1 MKLIFMGTPDFAVP
15 ALMELIKHH
24 EVIGVYTQ
32 PPRPAGKGYKLQ
44 KTPVHIVAENAGI
57 PVFHPVSLRKEPA
70 QSEFVALAETAD
82 VAVVCAYGLILP
94 KAVLNAPQKGC
105 INIHASLLPRWR
117 GAAPIH
123 RAILAGDTY
132 SGVTIMQMDEGL
144 DTGSMLL
151 SERVV
156 IAPDTTGEMLHN
168 QLSEMGARLI
178 LDVLANNPTPV
189 KQPDEG
195 VTYADKIQK
204 SEAILDFTRSAK
216 ELIRQIRAF
225 YPYPGAYF
233 EWNGLRIKIF
243 DAVIEPT
250 QTVCSPG
257 MVLDEKLLIQC
268 GKDALQPTLVQPAG
282 KNKMT
287 ASDFLRGHHIEK
299 GMILCV
305 TA

>member
-15 ALMELIKHH
+15 ALTELMKHH

-44 KTPVHIVAENAGI
+44 KTPVHVIAENAGI

-70 QSEFVALAETAD
+70 QSEFVALAEMAD

-94 KAVLNAPQKGC
+94 KVVLEAPKKGC

-144 DTGSMLL
+144 DTGDMLL
-151 SERVV
+151 SERVA
-156 IAPDTTGEMLHN
+156 ITPDTTGEMLHD
-168 QLSEMGARLI
+168 QLSELGARLI
-178 LDVLANNPTPV
+178 LDVLATNHTPV
-189 KQPDEG
+189 KQPEKG
-195 VTYADKIQK
+195 ITYADKIQK
-204 SEAILDFTRSAK
+204 SEAILDFTRSAE

-233 EWNGLRIKIF
+233 EWNGARIKVF
-243 DAVIEPT
+243 DAVLEPI
-250 QTVCSPG
+250 QTVCPPST
-257 MVLDEKLLIQC
+257 VLDEKLLIQC
-268 GKDALQPTLVQPAG
+268 GKEALRPIIVQPAG
-282 KNKMT
+282 KTKMT
-287 ASDFLRGHHIEK
+287 VSDFLRGHRIEK
-299 GMILCV
+299 GMILCA